1 MLLDVERAAGAR
13 CPPVE
18 GNAEGNAAE
27 NAEGIC
33 SAREAAS
40 RRRPRL
46 TAGLAAPGRGFWGI
60 AAGIGALDLVGIAW
74 TGLRVEPLGF
84 LAALGAVLVL
94 LAAAFLCS
102 ALREPKLRA
111 MALASAYLIAVTTGL
126 AVLHVLA
133 AMPALP
139 LADEALAGIETA
151 LGFDGPAYLAFLAAH
166 PDLARVLAL
175 AYHSSGPQI
184 GLVVV
189 VLSAVGRTGRLWA
202 YARLFTL
209 SLAACVLISALVPA
223 AGTYAT
229 AAQGRPTGELET
241 VGALWH
247 LDMLRALRDG
257 RFHTLALF
265 EIRGL
270 VTFPSFHASLAV
282 LTGWA
287 LRPVPVIGPLALL
300 LNATIV
306 VAAIGAGGHYLP
318 DVMAGAALA
327 FALVAAPRGRRPIV
341 LGACVPLQPR
351 HDTRA
356 ACFTDGTDASGRRS
370 LRRRARGT

>member
-13 CPPVE
+13 CLPVE
-18 GNAEGNAAE
+18 GKAEGNAQ
-27 NAEGIC
+27 GIG
-33 SAREAAS
+33 SAREAES

-60 AAGIGALDLVGIAW
+60 AAGIGALDLLGIAW

-139 LADEALAGIETA
+139 LADETLAGIETA

-209 SLAACVLISALVPA
+209 ALAACILVSAFVPA
-223 AGTYAT
+223 AGTYA
-229 AAQGRPTGELET
+229 AAAVQGRPTGELET

-247 LDMLRALRDG
+247 LDMLQALRDG

-327 FALVAAPRGRRPIV
+327 FALVAA
-341 LGACVPLQPR
+341 
-351 HDTRA
+351 
-356 ACFTDGTDASGRRS
+356 
-370 LRRRARGT
+370 RRR